1 MPKRILGIFLLMICA
16 VEAMQLGKPFR
27 PDGAIGDPN
36 SPHANDIYART
47 IEQAFKEGYVNGHA
61 GFYAQQASHK
71 DPTFVDLNM
80 SASYETLRFK
90 GYKIG
95 IEAWLNAQIFQANA
109 NDFFH
114 NKDIFIL
121 SNIYGDFYNPYEKFG
136 IRVGRY
142 KIDEEWI
149 THNTEGFSVDYDGL
163 ENISL
168 HFSWA
173 FRNAY
178 VEKYFACD
186 FNGCDQF
193 GDRINRAYNV
203 VGALYLR
210 STFNIPVFPVKI
222 TPYFYIAPGIFFTT
236 ALKADMDLPIGAIDL
251 RANTQLISYVQ
262 SRGYYGNE
270 AGNGFLFLLDSSIY
284 WEGLEGGIGMS
295 ATDSHGASMIDAFG
309 QHSVFERPVGMYWG
323 GATTVYGY
331 MKYKMNYLELL
342 GAIRNTFINGKNVFN
357 WELKASGKPV
367 FNLQGLE
374 LGLGLIG
381 MDNTSDA
388 IDYFGGKQYLL
399 IRGFVQFKF

>member
-16 VEAMQLGKPFR
+16 VNAMQLGKPFR
-27 PDGAIGDPN
+27 PDGALGDPD

-47 IEQAFKEGYVNGHA
+47 IEQAFKEGYINGHA
-61 GFYAQQASHK
+61 GFYAQQSSHK
-71 DPTFVDLNM
+71 DPTFVDLNL

-109 NDFFH
+109 NDYFH

-178 VEKYFACD
+178 VENYFACD

-193 GDRINRAYNV
+193 GDRIQN
-203 VGALYLR
+203 
-210 STFNIPVFPVKI
+210 
-222 TPYFYIAPGIFFTT
+222 YIKQG
-236 ALKADMDLPIGAIDL
+236 
-251 RANTQLISYVQ
+251 
-262 SRGYYGNE
+262 GNCWLTH
-270 AGNGFLFLLDSSIY
+270 F
-284 WEGLEGGIGMS
+284 
-295 ATDSHGASMIDAFG
+295 
-309 QHSVFERPVGMYWG
+309 
-323 GATTVYGY
+323 
-331 MKYKMNYLELL
+331 
-342 GAIRNTFINGKNVFN
+342 
-357 WELKASGKPV
+357 
-367 FNLQGLE
+367 
-374 LGLGLIG
+374 
-381 MDNTSDA
+381 
-388 IDYFGGKQYLL
+388 
-399 IRGFVQFKF
+399 